1 MAWRGSWILRLYLF
15 SSSRPCHTYLPHR
28 LVRAHAPNPTSLFPR
43 RRHPDQRLA
52 GVPRGGRPCR
62 LLQRQHAGVHP
73 RQGRHRHL
81 QDDHGAV
88 LRERQRQAGGDFGGV
103 WHSQGH
109 RQTGGE
115 ALPRGGAEGVL
126 HAAQAPW
133 RGGVDGGG
141 GGQGPGAVGR
151 RAGDGGG
158 GEAAGTQTRHCP
170 KAVRAGRLH
179 KPSKKKT

>member
-1 MAWRGSWILRLYLF
+1 MAWCGGWILRLYLF
-15 SSSRPCHTYLPHR
+15 SSARPCHPYLPYL
-28 LVRAHAPNPTSLFPR
+28 LVRTHAPNPTSFFPR

-88 LRERQRQAGGDFGGV
+88 LCERQCQAGGDFGSV

-133 RGGVDGGG
+133 CGGADGGG
-141 GGQGPGAVGR
+141 WPKAQALLDEGLETAEVAR
-151 RAGDGGG
+151 RLELKPD
-158 GEAAGTQTRHCP
+158 TLS